1 MGRTKKTIS
10 KKRNTK
16 KGVSGRFNTRY
27 FSKLDKKSIVVKNMI
42 NNIDNTNDFK
52 AFILDLPAKYYIDLS
67 LRMKKE
73 VFELII
79 EYLET
84 NTIKYKRRP
93 KIHTF
98 VLIGFYFLGP
108 QNL

>member
-1 MGRTKKTIS
+1 
-10 KKRNTK
+10 
-16 KGVSGRFNTRY
+16 
-27 FSKLDKKSIVVKNMI
+27 MI
-42 NNIDNTNDFK
+42 LK

-67 LRMKKE
+67 LRMKE

-98 VLIGFYFLGP
+98 VLIGLISVSKLLEMGDLFKNTALFSHLK
-108 QNL
+108 